1 MMLKFRIRAAFL
13 LLMALIPL
21 ALILRYRGGNQ
32 VETEL
37 FGNVRIVDNSDKDI
51 LSIRLHY
58 DTSHDSDT
66 WYAFLPSMFDQQN
79 IHLTFKGC
87 DHIELEDINGLHYS
101 FDNNDCLKN
110 VRQNETYYMQ
120 FCDRKGGIIQKGKFM
135 IMQSENVPAMFI
147 KTRSGSMDYI
157 HSSKKHSEA
166 GEMLLK
172 DRDGGIEYRGRL
184 ASIKGRGNT
193 TWNYDKK
200 PYAIILE
207 KSTSLLGMSRSK
219 NWGLIANYVD
229 RSEIRDKFVKYI
241 AGQMDMKYT
250 PRCEYVDL
258 YCNGEYR
265 GLYLI
270 SEKNEVDKQ
279 RLDIEDLQ
287 VKNRKVNVKVLSEYG
302 AVSVNAG
309 DPGERR
315 GFDISSPEDI
325 TGGYLFEKNYSDRY
339 VRFPSRFRLN
349 SGEKYCIRS
358 PYNASMEEV
367 EYIAG
372 IMQAIEDGAAA
383 GKDISEHADLKSF
396 ADKYLLE
403 EFVANEASGATSS
416 FFYKDSDRVD
426 SHVFAGPAWDY
437 DKSMGNAMNPC
448 IDDVRHLTFLTAHAS
463 NTKIFFNLITK
474 NESFRKILRNE
485 YLNVFRP
492 IMQKVIDD
500 DIVYKCAKIP
510 TNNEMEPL
518 RWQGNIDNMKN
529 VVEDVEQFSI
539 GRLKFFDDIFID
551 NDDVCIIS
559 FDDKTGLELGVISG
573 EAIGELPP
581 ADEGSKWI
589 NEANG
594 EEINEMSV
602 ITESI
607 TVKQGK

>member
-1 MMLKFRIRAAFL
+1 MMRKVRIMPVVL
-13 LLMALIPL
+13 LLLALIPL
-21 ALILRYRGGNQ
+21 VLIIKYLGNDQ
-32 VETEL
+32 EETKL
-37 FGNVRIVDNSDKDI
+37 FDSVRISDNSDKDI
-51 LSIRLHY
+51 LSIGLHY
-58 DTSHDSDT
+58 DTNHDSDT
-66 WYAFLPSMFDQQN
+66 WYAFLPSVFDPQN
-79 IHLTFKGC
+79 IHLSFKGC
-87 DHIELEDINGLHYS
+87 DHIELEDINGVHYS
-101 FDNNDCLKN
+101 FDNNDRFKD
-110 VRQNETYYMQ
+110 VRQNETYYIE
-120 FCDRKGGIIQKGKFM
+120 FCDKRGGVIKKGKFM
-135 IMQSENVPAMFI
+135 MMQSKKVPALFI
-147 KTRSGSMDYI
+147 NTESGSLDYI
-157 HSSKKHSEA
+157 HSSKKHSEVA
-166 GEMLLK
+166 EMLLK
-172 DRDGGIEYRGRL
+172 NTDGNIEYRGRL
-184 ASIKGRGNT
+184 SSIKGRGNT
-193 TWNYDKK
+193 TWGYDKR

-219 NWGLIANYVD
+219 NWALIANYVD
-229 RSEIRDKFVKYI
+229 RSEIRDRFVKYI
-241 AGQMDMKYT
+241 AGQMDMKFV
-250 PRCEYVDL
+250 PGCEYVDL

-265 GLYLI
+265 GLYLL

-287 VKNRKVNVKVLSEYG
+287 LKNRRVNVKPLGEYS
-302 AVSVNAG
+302 AVSVNAS

-339 VRFPSRFRLN
+339 TRFPSRFRLN

-372 IMQAIEDGAAA
+372 IMQKIEDGAAE
-383 GKDISEHADLKSF
+383 GEDVSEYADLKSF

-437 DKSMGNAMNPC
+437 DKCLGNAMNPM
-448 IDDVRHLTFLTAHAS
+448 IDDVRHMTFLTAHAS
-463 NTKIFFNLITK
+463 NTKIFFNLVTK
-474 NESFRKILRNE
+474 NEDFRTIVRDE

-492 IMQKVIDD
+492 IIQKIINDG
-500 DIVYKCAKIP
+500 IVYEYAKIP
-510 TNNEMEPL
+510 TTDEMEPL
-518 RWQGNIDNMKN
+518 RWQGNIDNVKN

-551 NDDVCIIS
+551 NDDVCIIT
-559 FDDKTGLELGVISG
+559 FDDRTGLELGVISG